1 MSDSQ
6 LREAYTLMKQG
17 EKAKSIRLVKDLL
30 NQDRSNVNAWWLLA
44 HLLEDEA
51 KIVSALENVLA
62 HNPEHLGARKK
73 LSEMR
78 PEYAHLYEVASE
90 EKVKNGQASGE
101 YWERLDATS
110 AKKNSAKKSPNFGLS
125 IGIFFL
131 AFSLFVIAFVVVGFL
146 VTGINNSNTENQS
159 VNGEAFEGVENT
171 PVEVAKAYNEAYFR
185 EDAERLFRLS
195 CEAYHSHVLEIVAE
209 FDSPNRDAII
219 VDYAE
224 TEFVLDKE
232 NSNEQYAYVMMH
244 GSTYI
249 KDGGVSLRT
258 DWDSLAEANGY
269 EYYGFDLENINGI
282 WKVCYQ

>member
-6 LREAYTLMKQG
+6 LREAYALMKQG
-17 EKAKSIRLVKDLL
+17 EKAKSLRLVKDLL
-30 NQDRSNVNAWWLLA
+30 NQDRRNVNAWWLLA

-62 HNPEHLGARKK
+62 HHPEHLGARKK

-78 PEYAHLYEVASE
+78 PEYAHLYQAANE
-90 EKVKNGQASGE
+90 EKVKNGQESGE
-101 YWERLDATS
+101 YWDRLDATS
-110 AKKNSAKKSPNFGLS
+110 AKKKAATKSPSFGLS

-146 VTGINNSNTENQS
+146 VTGTTNSKSENQS
-159 VNGEAFEGVENT
+159 VNAETFDGVQNT

-185 EDAERLFRLS
+185 EDAEGLFGLS
-195 CEAYHSHVLEIVAE
+195 CEAYHSAILEMVAE

-232 NSNEQYAYVMMH
+232 NSNEQYAYVRMH
-244 GSTYI
+244 GSTFI

-269 EYYGFDLENINGI
+269 EYYGFDLENIDGR
-282 WKVCYQ
+282 WKVC